1 MRGTKTKE
9 EQAAPTIENNGVDPN
24 ESGMDDADAFIVE
37 RIAEAVVRKIDERD
51 KINLLAEA
59 VIARLQKLGKTPVPE
74 NEQAKAKEK
83 KSWERSDFNG
93 GDREKERGGERNPQ
107 GGDKIP
113 ARIPALGGD
122 PGRGGGSV
130 WSGDV
135 RFGHGE
141 SDGKSE

>member
-59 VIARLQKLGKTPVPE
+59 VIARLQELGRAPVPE
-74 NEQAKAKEK
+74 KDETKENK
-83 KSWERSDFNG
+83 EEKS
-93 GDREKERGGERNPQ
+93 
-107 GGDKIP
+107 
-113 ARIPALGGD
+113 
-122 PGRGGGSV
+122 
-130 WSGDV
+130 
-135 RFGHGE
+135 
-141 SDGKSE
+141 

>member
-9 EQAAPTIENNGVDPN
+9 EQAEPIIESNGVSSD

-59 VIARLQKLGKTPVPE
+59 VIARLQQLGQTPVPE

-83 KSWERSDFNG
+83 KS
-93 GDREKERGGERNPQ
+93 
-107 GGDKIP
+107 
-113 ARIPALGGD
+113 
-122 PGRGGGSV
+122 
-130 WSGDV
+130 
-135 RFGHGE
+135 
-141 SDGKSE
+141 